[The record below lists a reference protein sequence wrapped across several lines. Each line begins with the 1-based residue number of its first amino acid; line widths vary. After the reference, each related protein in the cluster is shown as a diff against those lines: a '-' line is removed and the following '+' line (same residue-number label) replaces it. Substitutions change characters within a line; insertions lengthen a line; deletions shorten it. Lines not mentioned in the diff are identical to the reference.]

1 MKKIL
6 ISLLAVCTLLL
17 SVQASAQT
25 RYYKQMHPNEISASY
40 GFSLLGTAIGT
51 VINKADN
58 LNEWLGIDEEIHIR
72 NRGTKGVISL
82 GYTHQLSKVVSVGGT
97 MSLNSIGV
105 ELKDDTGSL
114 TAANANIWML
124 MGTCKID
131 WFRTKS
137 DIFGMY
143 SKVGL
148 GVMGIGGSLMEEFH
162 KTVWLPTGHLSLV
175 GLEVGRGFSG
185 FMELGVG
192 MQGIVQAGIRAR
204 F

>member
-17 SVQASAQT
+17 SEQASAQT
-25 RYYKQMHPNEISASY
+25 RYYKQIHPNEISASY

>member
-1 MKKIL
+1 MKKFL

-17 SVQASAQT
+17 SVQAPAQT
-25 RYYKQMHPNEISASY
+25 RYYKQIHPNEISASY
-40 GFSLLGTAIGT
+40 GFSLLGTTIGT
-51 VINKADN
+51 VINKADD
-58 LNEWLGIDEEIHIR
+58 LNKWLDIDEEIHIR
-72 NRGTKGVISL
+72 NKGTRGVISL

-97 MSLNSIGV
+97 VSLNSIGV

-114 TAANANIWML
+114 TAANANLWMI
-124 MGTCKID
+124 MGTCKLD
-131 WFRTKS
+131 WFRTRS

-148 GVMGIGGSLMEEFH
+148 GVMAVGGSLMEEFH

-175 GLEVGRGFSG
+175 GLEVGRGFSS
-185 FMELGVG
+185 FMELGIG

>member
-6 ISLLAVCTLLL
+6 ISLFAVCTLLL

-25 RYYKQMHPNEISASY
+25 LYYKQIHRNEISASY

-131 WFRTKS
+131 WFRTRS

>member
-6 ISLLAVCTLLL
+6 ISLLAICTLLL

-25 RYYKQMHPNEISASY
+25 LYYKQIHRNEISASY

-114 TAANANIWML
+114 TAANANIWMI

-131 WFRTKS
+131 WFRTRS

>member
-25 RYYKQMHPNEISASY
+25 LYYKQIHRNEISASY

-131 WFRTKS
+131 WFRTRS

>member
-6 ISLLAVCTLLL
+6 ISLFAVCTLLL

-25 RYYKQMHPNEISASY
+25 LYYKQIHRNEISASY

-114 TAANANIWML
+114 TAANANIWMI

-131 WFRTKS
+131 WFRTRS

>member
-25 RYYKQMHPNEISASY
+25 LYYKQIHRNEISASY

-114 TAANANIWML
+114 TAANANIWMI

-131 WFRTKS
+131 WFRTRS

>member
-25 RYYKQMHPNEISASY
+25 LYYKQIHRNEISASY

-131 WFRTKS
+131 WFRTRS

-185 FMELGVG
+185 FLELGVG

>member
-25 RYYKQMHPNEISASY
+25 RYYKQIHPNEISASY

>member
-6 ISLLAVCTLLL
+6 ISLLAVCTILL

-25 RYYKQMHPNEISASY
+25 RYYKQIHPNEISASY

>member
-25 RYYKQMHPNEISASY
+25 RYYKQIHPNEISASY

-131 WFRTKS
+131 WFRTRS

>member
-25 RYYKQMHPNEISASY
+25 LYYKQIHRNEISASY

-131 WFRTKS
+131 WFRTRS

-185 FMELGVG
+185 FMELGIG